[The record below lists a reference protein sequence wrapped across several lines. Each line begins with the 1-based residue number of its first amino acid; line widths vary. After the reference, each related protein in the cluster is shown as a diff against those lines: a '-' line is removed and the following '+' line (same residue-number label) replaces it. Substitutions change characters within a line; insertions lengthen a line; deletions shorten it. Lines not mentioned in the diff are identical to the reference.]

1 MQQAARPDNNNRYFK
16 CGSPNHFAKQCTQV
30 GQSQGQG
37 FPWDNQNKG
46 KKKTVQV
53 RQGRINFTNP
63 AELPDGAPVMTGT
76 FPINNR
82 PAVILFDSSASHSF
96 ISAKFGARAGLDFCH
111 TKTERE
117 NCI

>member
-1 MQQAARPDNNNRYFK
+1 MCPQAE
-16 CGSPNHFAKQCTQV
+16 
-30 GQSQGQG
+30 QSQGQG
-37 FPWDNQNKG
+37 FRRDAQNKG
-46 KKKTVQV
+46 NKQTVQV

-76 FPINNR
+76 FPINNQ

-96 ISAKFGARAGLDFCH
+96 ISAKFGARDGLDICH